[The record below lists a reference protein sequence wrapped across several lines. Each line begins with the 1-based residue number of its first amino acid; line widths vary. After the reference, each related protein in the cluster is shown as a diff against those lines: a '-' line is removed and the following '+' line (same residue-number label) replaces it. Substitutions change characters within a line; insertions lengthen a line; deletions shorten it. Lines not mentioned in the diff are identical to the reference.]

1 MHLSVSCLVSPPC
14 CAADAFLWNDLVF
27 SGVCQAQNSEVV
39 PVKQDRRAV
48 SATWVSSCTLVTL
61 VLSLLITG
69 GVSAAKVRS
78 WHKYPDINPWRI
90 GRPSSRTSH
99 TMVTGSDG
107 ALWSFGGTK
116 TVYSATDYTLGSS
129 LRFGELFKLDVQT
142 EEWTTITT
150 SGVSPS
156 GRTDHSM
163 GSTDG
168 FLWVFGGVTASG
180 EGDRSCDCQ

>member
-1 MHLSVSCLVSPPC
+1 VLP
-14 CAADAFLWNDLVF
+14 AGAFLWNDLVF
-27 SGVCQAQNSEVV
+27 VDVCQVQNSKVV
-39 PVKQDRRAV
+39 PVKHDRRAV
-48 SATWVSSCTLVTL
+48 SATWVSSFTLVIL

-78 WHKYPDINPWRI
+78 WHKYPDINPWGI
-90 GRPSSRTSH
+90 GRPSLRNSH

-107 ALWSFGGTK
+107 ALWSFGGDL
-116 TVYSATDYTLGSS
+116 VGGSS
-129 LRFGELFKLDVQT
+129 KSGDLFKLDVQT

-156 GRTDHSM
+156 GRSGHTM

-168 FLWVFGGVTASG
+168 FLWVFGGLTVSG
-180 EGDRSCDCQ
+180 EGEN